1 MVSCL
6 NDFSSLECLEFALK
20 LSSRRGRGGQD
31 SMYGEYKLNKTG
43 HRLVTTENYKVDV

>member
-20 LSSRRGRGGQD
+20 LSSRKGRGGQD

-43 HRLVTTENYKVDV
+43 HRLVTTKTTR

>member
-1 MVSCL
+1 MLSCL

-20 LSSRRGRGGQD
+20 LSSRRGRGRQE

-43 HRLVTTENYKVDV
+43 HRLVTIETTR

>member
-20 LSSRRGRGGQD
+20 LSSRRGRGVRIAC
-31 SMYGEYKLNKTG
+31 M
-43 HRLVTTENYKVDV
+43 ENIS